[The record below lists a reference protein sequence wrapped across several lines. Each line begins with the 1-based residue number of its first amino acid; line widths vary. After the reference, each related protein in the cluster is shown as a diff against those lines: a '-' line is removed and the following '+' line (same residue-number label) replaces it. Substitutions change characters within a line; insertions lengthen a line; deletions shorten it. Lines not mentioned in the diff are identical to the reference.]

1 MRDSEGRQRHF
12 VIRDKKDESYD
23 SPSVRRR
30 GVIKEREEEMEEAL
44 EEPRAPRQRKSLRER
59 EMEEEDEQNILRRGR
74 GNKRIK
80 EEEDYEEEE
89 EENYGSKAPKVLSAS
104 SPGSR

>member
-44 EEPRAPRQRKSLRER
+44 EEPRAPAQITARAR
-59 EMEEEDEQNILRRGR
+59 DGGRGR
-74 GNKRIK
+74 A
-80 EEEDYEEEE
+80 EHP
-89 EENYGSKAPKVLSAS
+89 APG
-104 SPGSR
+104 PRQ

>member
-30 GVIKEREEEMEEAL
+30 GVIKEREE
-44 EEPRAPRQRKSLRER
+44 
-59 EMEEEDEQNILRRGR
+59 
-74 GNKRIK
+74 KRT
-80 EEEDYEEEE
+80 
-89 EENYGSKAPKVLSAS
+89 
-104 SPGSR
+104 SRPSCAGAAAISV

>member
-30 GVIKEREEEMEEAL
+30 GVIKEREEMEEAL
-44 EEPRAPRQRKSLRER
+44 EEPRAAPAQITARARDGGRGRAEHP
-59 EMEEEDEQNILRRGR
+59 RRGR

-80 EEEDYEEEE
+80 R
-89 EENYGSKAPKVLSAS
+89 KRITKKRKKKITAPRLPKSFAS